1 MATRPDLYEKR
12 QTGFFRD
19 SQGHRSSK
27 RLIGTALICSGSAYL
42 GIVGVFSLSQI
53 VADPMTALAVGK
65 TLIYA
70 GAGLLGVGV
79 VEKFGAKNGGGK

>member
-1 MATRPDLYEKR
+1 MSDTEAIK

-19 SQGHRSSK
+19 SQGCRSSK
-27 RLIGTALICSGSAYL
+27 RLIGTVLIAAGGVFL
-42 GIVGVFSLSQI
+42 GIVGACSLVRI
-53 VADPMTALAVGK
+53 IADPTTALAAGK